1 MQSKGSA
8 NSLFFPSNNDNSN
21 GFYGSFKIDWNCAEG
36 SVKSLVMTL
45 QSSLFLSFEFFS
57 VGVRRFEDFTFIIGS
72 HHNLS
77 PSKSNAMK
85 NSFCGLIILISV
97 RGAFHFFLRAVFLR
111 VNSVFFQGTA
121 FIILICLDLF
131 DFV

>member
-1 MQSKGSA
+1 M
-8 NSLFFPSNNDNSN
+8 
-21 GFYGSFKIDWNCAEG
+21 
-36 SVKSLVMTL
+36 KSLVMTL

-97 RGAFHFFLRAVFLR
+97 RGAFHFFCARFFER

-121 FIILICLDLF
+121 FIILICLD
-131 DFV
+131 